1 VDGRQGDRLVTVA
14 ELLPEGQLELND
26 QLYMPDSKG
35 ALVPIELVKPAD
47 KLRDQLVR
55 ELAASAEAASK
66 SLAEFKAKAFADVD
80 AFLAMVAEKY
90 GAKAV
95 PGGEKGNVTLLS
107 YDGRVRI
114 QVQVADV
121 TSFKS
126 EELQACKSIID
137 ALIAEWSADS
147 QAEIR
152 AIVMNAFRVDNAGQI
167 NRGAL
172 LGLRRLDIQDPRW
185 AEAMKALNDSISVDG
200 TKPYIRFARRS
211 ATDKAW
217 ENISLDIAT
226 A

>member
-1 VDGRQGDRLVTVA
+1 MAVA
-14 ELLPEGQLELND
+14 EQLPDGQLELNGKT
-26 QLYMPDSKG
+26 YMTDSKG
-35 ALVPIELVKPAD
+35 ALVPIELVKAAD

-55 ELAASAEAASK
+55 EMAVEAEVMSK
-66 SLAEFKAKAFADVD
+66 ALSVFKAKAFDQVQ
-80 AFLAMVAEKY
+80 AFLAMVADQY

-114 QVQVADV
+114 QIQIADV
-121 TSFKS
+121 ISFKS
-126 EELQACKSIID
+126 EDLQACKTIVD
-137 ALIAEWSADS
+137 ELIAEWSADS

-152 AIVMNAFRVDNAGQI
+152 VIVMNAFRVDKAGQI

-172 LGLRRLDIQDPRW
+172 LGLLRLDIQDPRW
-185 AEAMKALNDSISVDG
+185 LSAMEALKASISVDG

-211 ATDKAW
+211 SPDKAW
-217 ENISLDIAT
+217 ENISLDVAT

>member
-1 VDGRQGDRLVTVA
+1 MT
-14 ELLPEGQLELND
+14 
-26 QLYMPDSKG
+26 DSKG
-35 ALVPIELVKPAD
+35 ALVPIELVKSAD

-55 ELAASAEAASK
+55 ELAAAAEEASK
-66 SLAEFKAKAFADVD
+66 SLAEFKAKAFAEVD
-80 AFLAMVAEKY
+80 AFLAMVADKY

-121 TSFKS
+121 ISFKS
-126 EELQACKSIID
+126 EDLQACKSIID

-172 LGLRRLDIQDPRW
+172 LGLLRLDIQDPRW
-185 AEAMKALNDSISVDG
+185 VERHGGAEGLHQRRRDQALHPVRAPIGGRQGLGEHLPRHCDSLAAGIH
-200 TKPYIRFARRS
+200 AS
-211 ATDKAW
+211 A
-217 ENISLDIAT
+217 LMR
-226 A
+226 

>member
-1 VDGRQGDRLVTVA
+1 MTV
-14 ELLPEGQLELND
+14 LPAGQQELNGR
-26 QLYMPDSKG
+26 LYMTDSKG
-35 ALVPIELVKPAD
+35 ALVPMELVKPAD
-47 KLRDQLVR
+47 QARDEMVR
-55 ELAASAEAASK
+55 DLAQQAERWSR

-80 AFLAMVAEKY
+80 AFLALVAEKY

-121 TSFKS
+121 ISFKS
-126 EELQACKSIID
+126 EDLQACKSIID

-172 LGLRRLDIQDPRW
+172 LGLRRLDIKDPRW
-185 AEAMKALNDSISVDG
+185 ARAMEALNASISVDG

>member
-1 VDGRQGDRLVTVA
+1 MA
-14 ELLPEGQLELND
+14 GQVELNG
-26 QLYMPDSKG
+26 QTYMTDSKG
-35 ALVPIELVKPAD
+35 ALVPIELVKSAD

-55 ELAASAEAASK
+55 ELAASAEEASK
-66 SLAEFKAKAFADVD
+66 SLAEFKAKAFAEVD
-80 AFLAMVAEKY
+80 AFLAMVADKY

-121 TSFKS
+121 ISFKS
-126 EELQACKSIID
+126 EDLQACKSIID

-172 LGLRRLDIQDPRW
+172 LGLRGSTSRTRAGRTPW
-185 AEAMKALNDSISVDG
+185 
-200 TKPYIRFARRS
+200 RR
-211 ATDKAW
+211 
-217 ENISLDIAT
+217 
-226 A
+226 